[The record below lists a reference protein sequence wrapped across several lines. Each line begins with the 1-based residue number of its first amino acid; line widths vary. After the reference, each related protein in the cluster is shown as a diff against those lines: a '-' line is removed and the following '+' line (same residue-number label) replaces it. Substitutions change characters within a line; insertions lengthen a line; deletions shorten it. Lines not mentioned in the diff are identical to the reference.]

1 MFTDTDNEANTTQTA
16 IMITCSVDLSRNND
30 AKEGEV
36 TLSNAMMKEDF
47 VSMKERFYVVRE
59 SEERGVLLPPKP
71 MLPPLER
78 YLLL

>member
-47 VSMKERFYVVRE
+47 VSMRAETRAR
-59 SEERGVLLPPKP
+59 SRGVLYHL
-71 MLPPLER
+71 
-78 YLLL
+78 

>member
-1 MFTDTDNEANTTQTA
+1 MFKDTDNEANTTQTT

-47 VSMKERFYVVRE
+47 VSMRERF
-59 SEERGVLLPPKP
+59 
-71 MLPPLER
+71 
-78 YLLL
+78 

>member
-47 VSMKERFYVVRE
+47 VSMSTLTEYTGRYTISV
-59 SEERGVLLPPKP
+59 SVL
-71 MLPPLER
+71 R
-78 YLLL
+78 YHIGINHA